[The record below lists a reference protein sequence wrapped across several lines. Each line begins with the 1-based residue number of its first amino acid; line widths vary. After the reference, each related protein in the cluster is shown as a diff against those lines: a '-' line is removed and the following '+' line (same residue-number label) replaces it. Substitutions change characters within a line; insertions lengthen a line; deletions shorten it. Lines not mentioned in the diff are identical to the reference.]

1 MHLAKGLHWSG
12 EEFAVAALG
21 TRIAARLLRYRATQL
36 GAFARKAV
44 SYINRGRG
52 RRRLLQHERQRQRVV
67 LFTVRL
73 QSAKHR
79 HQKLMRVLLMSSSTL
94 RIAAIK
100 QLSSGC
106 TWAYPAI

>member
-1 MHLAKGLHWSG
+1 MHLAEGLRWSG

-36 GAFARKAV
+36 GAFRKAV
-44 SYINRGRG
+44 SYINRGR
-52 RRRLLQHERQRQRVV
+52 RHRRLLQHERQRQRVV

-100 QLSSGC
+100 Q
-106 TWAYPAI
+106 